1 VAHTQLL
8 EAGPEALAVL
18 TGAAGA
24 AGRSS
29 RARGSAGKAL
39 SRLAACNAELARR
52 IGPPWAGE
60 AACTADEGEQGEA
73 AAMMGQLTAIITG
86 GEPSRRAQAAQ
97 AVADVAGEDPTAS
110 RELAAS
116 GIVGPLVELLGAG
129 TSEGKHYAAAA
140 LAKMAADRL
149 VLDTIYSA
157 GAVTLDTIYSAGA
170 VTPLVACLSHP
181 AAYEGA
187 AATVELL
194 AGHPQGSLALVG
206 AGAVAPL
213 TACLRSGADH
223 SRLAA
228 ARALLL
234 LAEADAAVPSQVVK
248 AAGIPALID
257 AAWQGTPPLQA
268 LPA

>member
-1 VAHTQLL
+1 MVETQPSFLFCILYRDCTLTSTFLQMPTNANAQVLARNSVAHTQLL

-157 GAVTLDTIYSAGA
+157 GAVT
-170 VTPLVACLSHP
+170 PLVSVCAVATHHIPIYAAHKHAHLHP
-181 AAYEGA
+181 FC
-187 AATVELL
+187 
-194 AGHPQGSLALVG
+194 PSLAAKSPCVLRVSRCHASAHPHHPVPC
-206 AGAVAPL
+206 AGGVPVS
-213 TACLRSGADH
+213 SGC
-223 SRLAA
+223 
-228 ARALLL
+228 
-234 LAEADAAVPSQVVK
+234 V
-248 AAGIPALID
+248 
-257 AAWQGTPPLQA
+257 
-268 LPA
+268 